1 MARSDPGD
9 DARPTPGDGP
19 GPPERGRLRR
29 LWEVPTYRFAVVF
42 LTLLTGMALAYP
54 ALRLR
59 FGAEFH
65 AGEALTARLIY
76 AIAHRLAPEEATLK
90 EPNIVMLGGFPVA
103 IIDEC
108 TGVYEAVLLTAALL
122 AFPTAWS
129 RTAIGLLI
137 GLPLIYAMN
146 VVRILGLL
154 FVGRYFSRLFE
165 FMHVYFWQVTMIAMV
180 ASVWL
185 GWVLWVVR
193 DGAVPGVAAPTD
205 TGPRDREAADQS
217 DRG

>member
-1 MARSDPGD
+1 LSPASE
-9 DARPTPGDGP
+9 PTPPTPSSLD
-19 GPPERGRLRR
+19 RLRA
-29 LWEVPTYRFAVVF
+29 WWAVPTYRFAVVF
-42 LTLLTGMALAYP
+42 LALLTGMALAYP

-59 FGAEFH
+59 FGDQFH
-65 AGEALTARLIY
+65 AGEAFTARLIY
-76 AIAHRLAPEEATLK
+76 QITSWIAPEEAQLK
-90 EPNIVMLGGFPVA
+90 EPNMVMLGPFPVA

-108 TGVYEAVLLTAALL
+108 TGVYEAVLLSAALL

-129 RTAIGLLI
+129 RTALGLLI

-146 VVRILGLL
+146 LLRIVGLL

-193 DGAVPGVAAPTD
+193 DGGVAGVRAA
-205 TGPRDREAADQS
+205 GEARVEK

>member
-1 MARSDPGD
+1 MSPEDGD
-9 DARPTPGDGP
+9 RTPRPAGEPTPLTPRALD
-19 GPPERGRLRR
+19 RLRA
-29 LWEVPTYRFAVVF
+29 WWGVPTYRFAVVF
-42 LTLLTGMALAYP
+42 LALLTGMALAYP

-59 FGAEFH
+59 FGDEFH
-65 AGEALTARLIY
+65 AGEAFTARLIFR
-76 AIAHRLAPEEATLK
+76 IASWIAPAEATLK
-90 EPNIVMLGGFPVA
+90 EPNIVMVGPFPVA

-108 TGVYEAVLLTAALL
+108 TGVYEAVLLSAALL

-129 RTAIGLLI
+129 RTVLGLLI

-146 VVRILGLL
+146 LVRIVGLL
-154 FVGRYFSRLFE
+154 FVGRYFSRSFE

-193 DGAVPGVAAPTD
+193 DGGVPGVAGAGD
-205 TGPRDREAADQS
+205 ARLEEK